1 MHRAL
6 FTMQPTRI
14 LRDVTLLGL
23 AVCVLSREVSV
34 QDVAAHVIYSYPG
47 LEPPPHLFHLIRLGK
62 VGGIIIFGE
71 NVNETL
77 SDTIQLFQDAYQDG
91 TGNFGFPLLT
101 MTDQEGGQV
110 RRLKGGPELSAKQ
123 VGQSANPGAT
133 AEATGNEAGKVLRQN
148 NLNTNL
154 APVVDV
160 FQAPDNFIDEYGR
173 SYSNSSTAVADCA
186 GKFLEGEAQE
196 QVLSVVKHFPG
207 LGAAASGQNT
217 DEQPVTIKLD
227 RDTLERVDMQ
237 PYHQLITNNVPM
249 IMCSWAVYPA
259 VDPDAPAGLSSKWVK
274 DTLRDKMGFKG
285 ITITDAIEAGALRSF
300 GNDAQRGV
308 LAAQAGMDLLLA
320 AARNVT
326 QGEAIVDALV
336 EALEE
341 GNLDSAEFNAAT
353 ERIMALRATLA

>member
-1 MHRAL
+1 
-6 FTMQPTRI
+6 MQPTKI

-23 AVCVLSREVSV
+23 ASSALPAGFSV

-47 LEPPPHLFHLIRLGK
+47 VEPPPHLFDLIRQGK

-77 SDTIQLFQDAYQDG
+77 SDTIKLFQDAYQDG
-91 TGNFGFPLLT
+91 TGKSGFPLLT
-101 MTDQEGGQV
+101 MTDQEGGKV
-110 RRLKGGPELSAKQ
+110 RRLEGGPELSAKQ
-123 VGQSANPGAT
+123 VGQSADPGAT
-133 AEATGNEAGKVLRQN
+133 AETTGKEAGNVLRQN

-160 FQAPDNFIDEYGR
+160 FQAPGNFVDEYGR
-173 SYSNSSTAVADCA
+173 SYSNSGMVVADCA
-186 GKFLEGEAQE
+186 ERFIEGASNE
-196 QVLSVVKHFPG
+196 QVLSVAKHFPG

-217 DEQPVTIKLD
+217 DEEPVTINSD
-227 RDTLERVDMQ
+227 RDTLEQVDMK
-237 PYHQLITNNVPM
+237 PYHQLISNNISM

-259 VDPDAPAGLSSKWVK
+259 VDPDLPAGLSSKWVK
-274 DTLRDKMGFKG
+274 NTLRDQLGFKG
-285 ITITDAIEAGALRSF
+285 VTITDAIEAGALHSF

-308 LAAQAGMDLLLA
+308 LAARAGMDLLLA

-336 EALEE
+336 NALEV
-341 GNLDSAEFNAAT
+341 GYLDSTEFNAAT
-353 ERIMALRATLA
+353 ERIMGLRGTLARGSLRM